1 MDDPWFITYR
11 GRGKLQITP
20 INAKGWAALAA
31 ASLASIAPL
40 LVAGPYLEDSPV
52 LLVALLLV
60 MVAILLLFMRWAIS
74 RSDIIDVD
82 AILAD
87 RRASKRPGKRR

>member
-31 ASLASIAPL
+31 ASLVSITPL
-40 LVAGPYLEDSPV
+40 IVAGTSLEESPT

-60 MVAILLLFMRWAIS
+60 MVAILVLFMRWAMS

-82 AILAD
+82 AILAE